1 MTPDVWDLR
10 DQLNRLQAN
19 YEQALDALR
28 EVHAL
33 CDPEYDE
40 AIREVVE
47 VLMDDLDET
56 L

>member
-1 MTPDVWDLR
+1 MDIWDLT
-10 DQLNRLQAN
+10 DQLVTLRAQ

-28 EVHAL
+28 EVYAL
-33 CDPEYDE
+33 CDPEHDE

-47 VLMDDLDET
+47 VVLEDLDEP